1 MKILRKSPGRMKDDS
16 GTDRKKQSLLSLGA
30 AAGDVPRPRGGSLLS
45 AASVADGAA
54 AERHRAARA
63 RREAP
68 SPLLEALAAME
79 GFKAT
84 PTGAG
89 EGKADAEPTAADARS
104 RWSLSNLLSRKTKA
118 EQPEPKPAWQPPL
131 SPTMPVDK
139 PADPLQTPAEN
150 VPPADDAEIRVEP
163 QPGPTEGAEWL
174 PLIDPLQVIGGV
186 TRSVPLIVTM
196 TVLGAAIGVMVALS
210 TPKQYLAYDKL
221 LIDPRA
227 FKFSDRD
234 LTESGLPSDA
244 TLALIENEVEIITSN
259 VVLDKVVDHL
269 KLYEDPEFNGQGA
282 AGIGDIVGAL
292 RSLLSN
298 RPSSDED
305 PRRAI
310 AAATLAK
317 SLTVERD
324 EKRFTVTV
332 SARTEE
338 PEKSAQI
345 VNEVYRAY
353 LARKA
358 ELRKK
363 SVGGAAGELTSRL
376 EELQTDLKLAEQEV
390 EKYRAEHDLID
401 AQGRLISDDELVKLN
416 DQLAIA
422 RAHTIELNARA
433 ASARAVKV
441 DAVIGSGLPEEVTS
455 PVMSELRSQ
464 YAAIKQ
470 QADQLS
476 VRVGP
481 RHPQYLAMQ
490 AQLNGARVQIAN
502 ELQRIVRSVQTELR
516 RAVQQEQDLAARL
529 AQLKVRATDVNG
541 DLVNLRQLERE
552 AAAKRSV
559 YENYLLRA
567 KEATEQSTINTAN
580 IVEISPA
587 VPPLESIGPSR
598 AIIAVAGAALGFL
611 TGIGLGMLRGIYASL
626 RDSAR
631 PARRRPSVA
640 PAAIAMLVEGPIEE
654 DPSEPPPPASAPA
667 PTLRQARV
675 DAARRAVE
683 AVRAKVAAE
692 PSAEPS
698 GSARRVEQAPPP
710 VWEARPA
717 PRGESAPRPKR
728 QGSEEPRSE
737 ARDAG
742 DRAPAQDQDAAMSP
756 LVRLMR
762 RMRLPSVT
770 VAGHPESVPANTSAD
785 DEPAKGEQEATYP
798 YPQRPYAAP
807 QPNRHPQQAA
817 PHPHPAQ
824 AWPQPASSYPQAAW
838 PQPAPYAPPAPPPY
852 HPQQSLPPYPPAYLA
867 TQTAPQPV
875 SFPYPQPPQSWQ
887 LQPVAGNGY
896 PRRPAPFEP
905 YPAAPQHAAWPHD
918 HAGQPDPRV
927 GSREMSAI
935 EEVRES
941 LRELR
946 EAILDLAADRAR
958 RRNS

>member
-1 MKILRKSPGRMKDDS
+1 MKDDS

-30 AAGDVPRPRGGSLLS
+30 AAGDMPRPRGGSLLS
-45 AASVADGAA
+45 GASVAEGDAA
-54 AERHRAARA
+54 GRHRAARA

-89 EGKADAEPTAADARS
+89 EGKADAEPTAADAHS

-118 EQPEPKPAWQPPL
+118 EQPQPKPAWQPPL

-139 PADPLQTPAEN
+139 PAVPLPTWQEDLA
-150 VPPADDAEIRVEP
+150 PADDAATSVEP
-163 QPGPTEGAEWL
+163 HPASAENPEWR

-298 RPSSDED
+298 RPAGDED

-345 VNEVYRAY
+345 VNDVYRAY

-363 SVGGAAGELTSRL
+363 TVGGAAGELTSRL

-422 RAHTIELNARA
+422 RVHTIELNARA

-490 AQLNGARVQIAN
+490 AQLNGAHVQIAN

-598 AIIAVAGAALGFL
+598 AVIAVAGAVLGFL
-611 TGIGLGMLRGIYASL
+611 TGIGLGIARGIFASL
-626 RDSAR
+626 GDRVGLAH
-631 PARRRPSVA
+631 RRRSSVA

-654 DPSEPPPPASAPA
+654 DPSEPPPPVSAPA

-698 GSARRVEQAPPP
+698 GSARPVEQATPPE
-710 VWEARPA
+710 WEARPA
-717 PRGESAPRPKR
+717 PRGESAPLPKR

-742 DRAPAQDQDAAMSP
+742 DRAPAQDQEAAMNP
-756 LVRLMR
+756 LARLMR
-762 RMRLPSVT
+762 RMRQPSVT
-770 VAGHPESVPANTSAD
+770 VAGHPEPVPADTSAN
-785 DEPAKGEQEATYP
+785 DEPAAGEQEATYP
-798 YPQRPYAAP
+798 YPQHPYAAP
-807 QPNRHPQQAA
+807 QPNRHPQQPA

-824 AWPQPASSYPQAAW
+824 AWPQP
-838 PQPAPYAPPAPPPY
+838 QPAPYAPPAPLPY

-867 TQTAPQPV
+867 APTAPQPV
-875 SFPYPQPPQSWQ
+875 GYPYPQPPPGWQ
-887 LQPVAGNGY
+887 PQPAGAHGY
-896 PRRPAPFEP
+896 TRRPAPFVP
-905 YPAAPQHAAWPHD
+905 YPAAPHAAWPHD
-918 HAGQPDPRV
+918 HAGQPDPRA